1 MTEYEQRLTE
11 VAGLIK
17 KMNLPDY
24 RKSVKHNDDLRW
36 LKHNLKVKNEKHSNY
51 QKVMDILEKMV

>member
-1 MTEYEQRLTE
+1 MTEYLDKLNK
-11 VAGLIK
+11 VAALIK

-36 LKHNLKVKNEKHSNY
+36 LKNNLSVKNANHKNY
-51 QKVMDILEKMV
+51 AEVMAIINDTV